1 MPRLVIA
8 ISLARFCGYCFSGR
22 IDIIAKPLP
31 VIRRGE
37 EIVLF
42 CDRQPS
48 KPVVRRI
55 ARLPVAN
62 ASAGNFNR
70 NEPGGNYFAE
80 GMADQPPADPG
91 FSWVSQHQARPCG
104 GALSLSCTL
113 RGRNPARSCFRFPIS
128 SPPAHR
134 LGIGDLPRTDVVA
147 NLDGRLGRR
156 YGVFPRSGREVP
168 ELFFEVYGGPRGFI
182 GLTAMHGVLL

>member
-91 FSWVSQHQARPCG
+91 FDKVAPCDLQASIFLAGMPHVLEHDAVENAA
-104 GALSLSCTL
+104 AL
-113 RGRNPARSCFRFPIS
+113 
-128 SPPAHR
+128 
-134 LGIGDLPRTDVVA
+134 D
-147 NLDGRLGRR
+147 
-156 YGVFPRSGREVP
+156 
-168 ELFFEVYGGPRGFI
+168 
-182 GLTAMHGVLL
+182 